1 MRGNKTKPNITRT
14 EVEIKPAGIP
24 KKKSLEENVV
34 LFTSGILYMQDF
46 SFKLE

>member
-14 EVEIKPAGIP
+14 EVEIKPARIQ
-24 KKKSLEENVV
+24 KKNLEENVV